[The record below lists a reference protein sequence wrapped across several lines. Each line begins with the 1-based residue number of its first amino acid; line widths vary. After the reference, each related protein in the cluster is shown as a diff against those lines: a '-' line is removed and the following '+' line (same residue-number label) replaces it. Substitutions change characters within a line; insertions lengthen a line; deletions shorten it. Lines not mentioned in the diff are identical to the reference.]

1 MMTPLLS
8 ALTKSISIKDIGGR
22 NTPSLNHIV
31 MSNNS
36 AISWTN
42 ATLNI
47 WRGCS
52 KISEGCKYCYMY
64 RDSSGKGRKPFD
76 PTALTPNKDATL
88 KNSIP
93 KVPGSKVF
101 CGSLM
106 DFYWEK
112 APADLRNK
120 AYTLFKANKHVF
132 FQVLTKRAGLIKSML
147 PTDGTF
153 LDEYNHVWLGVSAE
167 NQQRYDERVA
177 ELVRVP
183 SKTRFISAEPL
194 LGPIDLKFSDP
205 TINGKVHWVI
215 VGGESG
221 NQTGPYRYRECKL
234 EWIEDIIKQC
244 VDAGVPVF
252 VKQTGSYLQHQLGLK
267 AKYGTDITEF
277 PESIRYQQFPDRT
290 LKVRDKDG
298 LLKGYH
304 CSTPGIVVPVE
315 QFEPE
320 VIDHEQYEMD
330 KMDTSVFFQK
340 LTDCFVPSQKAQS
353 VELVH
358 TASIAILSTLF
369 TSARILDNDGKP
381 KSMNLFLGVVGPPA
395 SGKSMVLAPLPLI
408 SGVEGYVENTY
419 TTAGVSRGMPDKT
432 VRIPADI
439 TKPRLIDYLWVN
451 DQTDTP
457 TLILESESST
467 LVNSLS
473 SQHGGFRDVLNK
485 LGENEPVSY
494 SRVSGG
500 DSNNGRTVKID
511 YPMASMVLTG
521 TYDQAERMYELP
533 SGTFSRYLYFTLTG
547 TEEFQPLK
555 KYDGPAEVNAECREF
570 LANRILELYQFC
582 RGQGILVDPNQ
593 EVLDAYN
600 AFAASRHKEG
610 KALLKGDASFIYRY
624 VFRILK
630 IAGVYALIRTWLQSG
645 VEKYGGSTVEITMD
659 DFNSAMILEPT
670 LWDSH
675 LQVYNLVNGKAT
687 NPHAAIVNALGTTF
701 TTADFKAEYQKQR
714 NTLPDNRSITRYLKS
729 LIQDQLIDRT
739 QKGTFLKL

>member
-1 MMTPLLS
+1 
-8 ALTKSISIKDIGGR
+8 
-22 NTPSLNHIV
+22 
-31 MSNNS
+31 
-36 AISWTN
+36 
-42 ATLNI
+42 
-47 WRGCS
+47 
-52 KISEGCKYCYMY
+52 MY
-64 RDSSGKGRKPFD
+64 RESSGRGRKPFD
-76 PTALTPNKDATL
+76 PTALTPNQNSTL
-88 KNSIP
+88 KSSIP
-93 KVPGSKVF
+93 KIPGSKVF

-112 APADLRNK
+112 ASADLRNK

-132 FQVLTKRAGLIKSML
+132 FQVLTKRASLIKSML
-147 PTDGTF
+147 PSDGTF
-153 LDEYNHVWLGVSAE
+153 LDKYDHVWLGVSAE

-177 ELVRVP
+177 ELVTVP

-205 TINGKVHWVI
+205 KINGKVHWVI

-221 NQTGPYRYRECKL
+221 NQTGPYRYRECQL
-234 EWIEDIIKQC
+234 SWIEDIIKQC
-244 VDAGVPVF
+244 VDAEVPVF

-290 LKVRDKDG
+290 LTVRDKDG
-298 LLKGYH
+298 FLKVYH
-304 CSTPGIVVPVE
+304 CSTPGLVVPVE
-315 QFEPE
+315 EFGSDLTETKQAEK
-320 VIDHEQYEMD
+320 D
-330 KMDTSVFFQK
+330 KMDNLDTTIFFQK
-340 LTDCFVPSQKAQS
+340 LTDCFVPSQKEQS

-369 TSARILDNDGKP
+369 TSARILDNDSKP
-381 KSMNLFLGVVGPPA
+381 KSLNLFLGVVGPPS
-395 SGKSMVLAPLPLI
+395 SGKSMALTSMPLI
-408 SGVEGYVENTY
+408 SGVEESVRKSLTI
-419 TTAGVSRGMPDKT
+419 AGISRGMPEKIL
-432 VRIPADI
+432 RIPGDI
-439 TKPRLIDYLWVN
+439 SKTRLIDHLWVN
-451 DQTDTP
+451 SRTDTP
-457 TLILESESST
+457 TLLLESESST
-467 LVNSLS
+467 LVNALS
-473 SQHGGFRDVLNK
+473 GQHGGFRDVLNK
-485 LGENEPVSY
+485 LGENEPISY

-500 DSNNGRTVKID
+500 DSNNGRTVNID

-533 SGTFSRYLYFTLTG
+533 SGTFSRFLYFTLTG

-555 KYDGPAEVNAECREF
+555 KYDGPEAVNSECREF
-570 LANRILELYQFC
+570 FANRVLKLFQFYL
-582 RGQGILVDPNQ
+582 GLDNLLVDPSQ

-610 KALLKGDASFIYRY
+610 ITLLNGDASFIYRY

-659 DFNSAMILEPT
+659 DFNSAMVLEPT

-675 LQVYNLVNGKAT
+675 IQVYNLVKRKKVT
-687 NPHAAIVNALGTTF
+687 NPHVAIVNALVTTF

-714 NTLPDNRSITRYLKS
+714 GTLPDNRSITRYLNS
-729 LIQDQLIDRT
+729 LVEDKVIERVK
-739 QKGTFLKL
+739 KGAFRKL